1 MEARYKAASIDCP
14 LVVMTRVR
22 EPLAYYL
29 SFYKW
34 GVAFRQKEDP
44 RKFGNNFTTWV
55 RRNQNLQSAIMLRG
69 MSAMNAEYYGR
80 LPQRRAGGGRHNSR
94 SNVQNPDW
102 DAIQLLLD
110 KFDVV
115 GSMERFD
122 ESLLLAADLSG
133 LPLLLYK
140 RNQPH
145 LKGGFR
151 GSSKSVCPDMDA
163 CRRAVQEAAPLDYQM
178 YEKYAA
184 AFEARIRALGAPFEA
199 RVAAYKRALVAAQH
213 AWKKAPRKQTICRYH
228 PETTEKV
235 AELRPENIRC
245 PVADSLELCQ
255 RTYAHRLFEC
265 PWQFQPNSSLTDPLG
280 CWKPSSGFN
289 R

>member
-1 MEARYKAASIDCP
+1 
-14 LVVMTRVR
+14 MTRVR
-22 EPLAYYL
+22 NPLDYYL

-44 RKFGNNFTTWV
+44 RKFGANFTQWV
-55 RRNQNLQSAIMLRG
+55 ERNPNLQATIMIRG
-69 MSAMNAEYYGR
+69 MAAMNAEYYGR
-80 LPQRRAGGGRHNSR
+80 LPQRRATGGRHAAKLAK
-94 SNVQNPDW
+94 NPTW
-102 DAIQLLLD
+102 DALSQLLD
-110 KFDVV
+110 QFHVV

-151 GSSKSVCPDMDA
+151 GTSRSVCPDMEA
-163 CRRAVQEAAPLDYQM
+163 CRRAVQQAAPIDQQM
-178 YEKYAA
+178 YAKYAA
-184 AFEARIRALGAPFEA
+184 AFEERIRALGAPFEA

-228 PETTEKV
+228 PETSDNVEV
-235 AELRPENIRC
+235 LRPENLRC
-245 PVADSLELCQ
+245 PVADSMALCR

-280 CWKPSSGFN
+280 CWNKAAGFN